1 MYVTNVR
8 HDGRR
13 RARVDESLD
22 HFGFVT
28 QLYFRYASH
37 MGRKRFADMNCSVA
51 QSLDVLGDWWTLLIV
66 REALF
71 GTHTFSGFERN
82 LGISKNILALRLEN
96 LVEQGIMRR
105 VDVGRYGTRHH
116 YRLTEKGADLI
127 TVIESL
133 RQWSDRWVYGEGR
146 EPVHVVDIRTGEPLP
161 PLIIRDAAGKPMS
174 PGNVAIEPG
183 PGAEPA
189 TRRRFR
195 KREETS
201 RN

>member
-1 MYVTNVR
+1 
-8 HDGRR
+8 
-13 RARVDESLD
+13 
-22 HFGFVT
+22 
-28 QLYFRYASH
+28 

-71 GTHTFSGFERN
+71 GTRTFGGFERN
-82 LGISKNILALRLEN
+82 LGISKNILSLRLEN
-96 LVEQGIMRR
+96 LVDHGIMAR
-105 VDVGRYGTRHH
+105 VDVGRTGTRHH

-146 EPVHVVDIRTGEPLP
+146 EPVRVVDKRTGEPLP
-161 PLIIRDAAGKPMS
+161 PLTIRDAAGTPMS
-174 PGNVAIEPG
+174 LGNVAIEPG

-189 TRRRFR
+189 TRRRFA
-195 KREETS
+195 KRADSS